1 MSVFAHSRKSSNE
14 SEKSTNSGAS
24 YALILEHLQSYPG
37 TYEIPLRTMYTLNC
51 APRAQ
56 PIPNQSRSGSPT
68 LSNQNSPTSP
78 AFPQDCQAATTQF
91 TSALMSEISKLP
103 PQQSSLPPAFV
114 TSFLTRC
121 FPVQLEMVDF
131 PQSLT
136 ALDYLRDLELRRRK
150 EIAGSLK
157 RIGIDEGTLES
168 PERVEDLKRWNVSV
182 ADWVESLENKERKV
196 EALYTNLY
204 ISLRRWVCDV
214 IELILRYTADHPR
227 YSSTKCASSHSTS
240 TTAMPC

>member
-1 MSVFAHSRKSSNE
+1 MSAFAHSRKSSNE
-14 SEKSTNSGAS
+14 STKSTNSGAS

-56 PIPNQSRSGSPT
+56 PMPNQSRNGSPNS
-68 LSNQNSPTSP
+68 SNQNSPTSP
-78 AFPQDCQAATTQF
+78 TFPRDYQAATAQF
-91 TSALMSEISKLP
+91 TSALMSEISQLP
-103 PQQSSLPPAFV
+103 AQQSSLPPAFV

-136 ALDYLRDLELRRRK
+136 ALDYLKDLETRRRK
-150 EIAGSLK
+150 EVASSLK
-157 RIGIDEGTLES
+157 RIGIDDGTLES
-168 PERVEDLKRWNVSV
+168 PEHLEELSKWNVSV
-182 ADWVESLENKERKV
+182 ADWVKSLENKERKV

-204 ISLRRWVCDV
+204 IALRRWVCDHH
-214 IELILRYTADHPR
+214 IPIA
-227 YSSTKCASSHSTS
+227 K
-240 TTAMPC
+240 PC